1 MILIKYFQISIFLW
15 SMFQNYVHSIVTGN
29 IRIVGIGGPQFFPGS
44 YVNTF
49 PRWLAEETTDGNI
62 NLSRILGSGLD
73 RSDKNVNTIAQQ
85 FVDPTSNSEV
95 WWPADIATL
104 QARPTLD
111 VLIKSS
117 VPTYVFGGI
126 ELKVPSFA
134 SKDGRE
140 WKNFGMNCQPIANQW
155 TSFSLAVEAG
165 FRVETFYGQK
175 LMQSEDS
182 SIIEWKE
189 LHQNNVQDA
198 KGTLWD
204 KEEFKEKAAEQTQK
218 ALSLLGSLLA
228 NLNEHSPFAD
238 GMHILSIP
246 VGAEWVD
253 LPNIEVGT
261 TPSDSNDYHLV
272 SIATV
277 ESDAKELLQQDDDII
292 SMSGC
297 SMLNV
302 NVQRVSP
309 GQESEF
315 MPEVYQPLYIG

>member
-1 MILIKYFQISIFLW
+1 MHF
-15 SMFQNYVHSIVTGN
+15 NCVHSIVTGN
-29 IRIVGIGGPQFFPGS
+29 VRIVGIGGPQFLPGS

-49 PRWLAEETTDGNI
+49 PRWLAEETADGNI

-73 RSDKNVNTIAQQ
+73 RSDENVNTIAQQ
-85 FVDPTSNSEV
+85 FVDPTSNTEV
-95 WWPADIATL
+95 WWPADITTL

-140 WKNFGMNCQPIANQW
+140 WKNFGMNSQPIANQW

-165 FRVETFYGQK
+165 FRVETFYGRK
-175 LMQSEDS
+175 MMQSEDMDIMDWKALHS
-182 SIIEWKE
+182 NKE
-189 LHQNNVQDA
+189 LDVNGALLD
-198 KGTLWD
+198 
-204 KEEFKEKAAEQTQK
+204 EEQFNEMAAQQTQG

-228 NLNEHSPFAD
+228 NLNENSPFAD

-246 VGAEWVD
+246 IGAEWID
-253 LPNIEVGT
+253 LPNIELET
-261 TPSDSNDYHLV
+261 TASDSNTYHLV

-277 ESDAKELLQQDDDII
+277 ESDAIELLQQDDDII

-302 NVQRVSP
+302 KVQRISP
-309 GQESEF
+309 GKESEF
-315 MPEVYQPLYIG
+315 MPQVYQPLYIG